1 MGRTRRT
8 LYIPEPVLHKAFG
21 LGYDYWALTEVFIQE
36 SWPLMDYI
44 LLYELVRRRQDRFRT
59 HLTLGYHTVKDTLR
73 GLNYH
78 RFDDDERDD
87 DEVRVFFRYYHDA
100 FFDLQRDIVDEDPF
114 DIAGSLF
121 EERRERFWTS
131 VKLNDMSL
139 EAVQVVPQF
148 VGPRGQLLQFRRKL
162 RDLLRGR

>member
-1 MGRTRRT
+1 MRR
-8 LYIPEPVLHKAFG
+8 L
-21 LGYDYWALTEVFIQE
+21 
-36 SWPLMDYI
+36 
-44 LLYELVRRRQDRFRT
+44 QDRFRT

-73 GLNYH
+73 GLNHH

-114 DIAGSLF
+114 DIADSLF
-121 EERRERFWTS
+121 DEGRERFCTS

>member
-1 MGRTRRT
+1 M
-8 LYIPEPVLHKAFG
+8 
-21 LGYDYWALTEVFIQE
+21 
-36 SWPLMDYI
+36 
-44 LLYELVRRRQDRFRT
+44 VRRLQDRFRT

-73 GLNYH
+73 GLNHH

-121 EERRERFWTS
+121 DERRERFWTS

-148 VGPRGQLLQFRRKL
+148 VGPRGQLLQFRRRL
-162 RDLLRGR
+162 RDLNRGR

>member
-1 MGRTRRT
+1 MRR
-8 LYIPEPVLHKAFG
+8 L
-21 LGYDYWALTEVFIQE
+21 
-36 SWPLMDYI
+36 
-44 LLYELVRRRQDRFRT
+44 QDRFRT

-73 GLNYH
+73 GLNHH
-78 RFDDDERDD
+78 RFDD
-87 DEVRVFFRYYHDA
+87 DA

-114 DIAGSLF
+114 DIADSLF
-121 EERRERFWTS
+121 DEGRERFWAS

>member
-59 HLTLGYHTVKDTLR
+59 HLTLGYHTVKDTLQ
-73 GLNYH
+73 GLNHH

-100 FFDLQRDIVDEDPF
+100 FFDLQ
-114 DIAGSLF
+114 
-121 EERRERFWTS
+121 
-131 VKLNDMSL
+131 
-139 EAVQVVPQF
+139 
-148 VGPRGQLLQFRRKL
+148 
-162 RDLLRGR
+162 

>member
-1 MGRTRRT
+1 
-8 LYIPEPVLHKAFG
+8 
-21 LGYDYWALTEVFIQE
+21 
-36 SWPLMDYI
+36 
-44 LLYELVRRRQDRFRT
+44 LVRRLQDRFRT

-73 GLNYH
+73 GLNHH

-100 FFDLQRDIVDEDPF
+100 FFDLQRDIAD
-114 DIAGSLF
+114 SLF
-121 EERRERFWTS
+121 DEGRERFWAS

-148 VGPRGQLLQFRRKL
+148 VGPRGPLLQFRRKL